1 MLALAAAFL
10 LSMSVRATHAG
21 MSVVCT
27 SLFEAQHTNNEGS
40 LDDPVSFDQHVADV
54 TDNWRFLL
62 HVCRTVDASPELR
75 KRAVAGCRKFAG
87 NRGRLLADLAHEWG
101 VAEDKLNGLDSGAF
115 TLQLVAFRERK
126 NVEGFLAKLPL
137 GDHTKD
143 YGGAEVPGTRI
154 YRETE
159 KAVRLNYW
167 NDFLSMSDPIYLTTH
182 GDMTRIRYGLY
193 ATVADAGVTGES
205 GCGNTR

>member
-1 MLALAAAFL
+1 
-10 LSMSVRATHAG
+10 
-21 MSVVCT
+21 
-27 SLFEAQHTNNEGS
+27 
-40 LDDPVSFDQHVADV
+40 V

-193 ATVADAGVTGES
+193 ATVADAECDRREWLRQYKVAADIVPVDITSELVKQVIFGDLPGVFAG
-205 GCGNTR
+205 RRY